1 MFFRTMIERAAV
13 WLADAPTAV
22 MDIVLPPRCLV
33 TGEMVAEQGMVAP
46 AVWGGL
52 RFISAPFCACCGHP
66 FDFAGENETLCGV
79 CLQEAPPFAAAR
91 AALVYDDA
99 SRAMILKFKHADQIH
114 AAATFLPWM
123 ERAGQDLLTQADI
136 LVPVPLHHWRLLKRR
151 YNQAA
156 ILAQGLAKRAGRLC
170 VNDALIRR
178 RATPS
183 QGHMNF
189 HERHENVQHAFA
201 FNPKRAA
208 RVVGRNVLLVDDVY
222 TTGATVKECAEVLLK
237 GGAAK
242 VNVLTIARVV
252 KPGGGGG

>member
-1 MFFRTMIERAAV
+1 MIFRTMIENTAKRLAGVPAAIV
-13 WLADAPTAV
+13 
-22 MDIVLPPRCLV
+22 DILLPPRCLV
-33 TGEMVAEQGMVAP
+33 SGEVVAEQGMVAP

-52 RFISAPFCACCGHP
+52 RFIGAPLCVCCGYP
-66 FDFAGENETLCGV
+66 FDFKAEGEPLCGA
-79 CLQEAPPFAAAR
+79 CLREAPPFAAAR
-91 AALVYDDA
+91 AALAYDDA

-114 AAATFLPWM
+114 AAATFFPWL
-123 ERAGQDLLTQADI
+123 ERAGQDLLAQADI
-136 LVPVPLHHWRLLKRR
+136 LVPVPLHRRRLLKRR

-170 VNDALIRR
+170 VNDAMIRR

-189 HERHENVQHAFA
+189 HERHKNVQHAFA

-208 RVVGRNVLLVDDVY
+208 QVAGKNVLLVDDVY

-242 VNVLTIARVV
+242 VNVLTLARVV
-252 KPGGGGG
+252 KPGGGD